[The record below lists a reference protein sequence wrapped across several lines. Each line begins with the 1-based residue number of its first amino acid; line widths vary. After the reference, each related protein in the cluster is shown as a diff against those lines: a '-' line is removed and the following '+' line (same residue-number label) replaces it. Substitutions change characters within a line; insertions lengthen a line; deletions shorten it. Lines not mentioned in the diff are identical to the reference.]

1 MGLLGGVLDNGHAL
15 RQGGGQ
21 HDVHSG
27 AHGDDV
33 QIDLPAGQAAPAG
46 DLGIDQ
52 AVAHVH
58 LGPHGHKALDVLVD
72 GPSAQIA
79 PAGQGH
85 LCPAEAAQQGPH
97 QIIAG
102 SDLPGQLIGDLT
114 VPNVGTVDLH
124 RGAVDGAHVRPQ
136 LPEDLED
143 QGHIA
148 DLGNIFNAAD
158 PVHQQ
163 GGGDDG
169 DSGVLGS
176 ADLNGSMERM
186 SALNQIFGQ
195 SCTLFK
201 RNEVLRSI
209 RQNAISSPNRSR
221 LWAV

>member
-1 MGLLGGVLDNGHAL
+1 MGFL
-15 RQGGGQ
+15 RRVFNDGLTGQQGRRQ
-21 HDVHSG
+21 HDVDG
-27 AHGDDV
+27 RAHGRHIQTDPTAV
-33 QIDLPAGQAAPAG
+33 ESLLTGGQSDIFFRLINVCA
-46 DLGIDQ
+46 Q
-52 AVAHVH
+52 RQ
-58 LGPHGHKALDVLVD
+58 KAFDMLVD
-72 GPSAQIA
+72 RPPPQVTA
-79 PAGQGH
+79 PGQRD
-85 LCPAEAAQQGPH
+85 LRPAEAAQQGPH

-201 RNEVLRSI
+201 RNEVLMSI

-221 LWAV
+221 L